1 MLEETIRKEAIGRL
15 GLYQALR
22 DSRINVHVVRGKV
35 LLSGEV
41 DAAWKAEIAAREI
54 RLIPGV
60 EEVLNSIS
68 IAT

>member
-1 MLEETIRKEAIGRL
+1 
-15 GLYQALR
+15 
-22 DSRINVHVVRGKV
+22 V